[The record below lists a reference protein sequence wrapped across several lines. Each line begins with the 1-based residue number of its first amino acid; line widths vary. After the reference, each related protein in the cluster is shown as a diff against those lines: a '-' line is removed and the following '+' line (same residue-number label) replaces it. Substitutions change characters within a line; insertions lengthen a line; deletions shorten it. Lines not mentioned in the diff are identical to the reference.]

1 MQKWIILTVVVVLA
15 ILTTVIVFNVEI
27 ETEYVPEVEASSES
41 LRKTNVSLYF
51 KNKQT
56 NLIDKVNILIDSKKL
71 IKDPYN
77 EILTMLINDH
87 EDENLVSVFPE
98 NCIYPEVTFDNGTV
112 KVDFKGDT
120 RLLDENVNIDE
131 IKKVLNDSLKQFNE
145 VENVVL
151 LVNSNEL

>member
-1 MQKWIILTVVVVLA
+1 MEFIEAVKKNPNQANVVCKRIVKTKYIPVLEKRQLA
-15 ILTTVIVFNVEI
+15 ELVYKNSTT
-27 ETEYVPEVEASSES
+27 
-41 LRKTNVSLYF
+41 
-51 KNKQT
+51 
-56 NLIDKVNILIDSKKL
+56 
-71 IKDPYN
+71 
-77 EILTMLINDH
+77 M
-87 EDENLVSVFPE
+87 ENG
-98 NCIYPEVTFDNGTV
+98 IV

>member
-15 ILTTVIVFNVEI
+15 ILTTVIVFNMEI

-51 KNKQT
+51 KNKQS

-98 NCIYPEVTFDNGTV
+98 NFIYPEVTFDNGTV

-120 RLLDENVNIDE
+120 RLLDDNVNIDE

>member
-15 ILTTVIVFNVEI
+15 ILTTVIVFNMEI
-27 ETEYVPEVEASSES
+27 ETEYVPGVEASSES

-51 KNKQT
+51 KNKQS

-120 RLLDENVNIDE
+120 RLLDKNVNIDE

-145 VENVVL
+145 VENVIL

>member
-15 ILTTVIVFNVEI
+15 ILTTVIVFNMEI

-51 KNKQT
+51 KNKQS

-120 RLLDENVNIDE
+120 RLLDDNVNIDE

>member
-15 ILTTVIVFNVEI
+15 ILTTVIVFNMEI

-51 KNKQT
+51 KNKQS

-112 KVDFKGDT
+112 KVDFKGNT

>member
-15 ILTTVIVFNVEI
+15 ILTTVIVFNMEI

-51 KNKQT
+51 KNKQS

-145 VENVVL
+145 VENVIL

>member
-15 ILTTVIVFNVEI
+15 ILTTVIVFNMEI

-51 KNKQT
+51 KNKQS

-77 EILTMLINDH
+77 EILAMLINDH

>member
-15 ILTTVIVFNVEI
+15 ILTTVIVFNMEF

-51 KNKQT
+51 KNKQS

-87 EDENLVSVFPE
+87 EDENLVSLFPE

>member
-15 ILTTVIVFNVEI
+15 ILTTVIVFNMEI

-51 KNKQT
+51 KNKQS

-98 NCIYPEVTFDNGTV
+98 NCIYPEVTFDNGVV

>member
-15 ILTTVIVFNVEI
+15 MLTTVIVFNMEI

-51 KNKQT
+51 KNKQS

>member
-1 MQKWIILTVVVVLA
+1 MQKWIILTVVVVIA
-15 ILTTVIVFNVEI
+15 ILTTVIVFNMEI

-51 KNKQT
+51 KNKQS

>member
-15 ILTTVIVFNVEI
+15 ILTTVIVFNMEI

-51 KNKQT
+51 KNKQS

-98 NCIYPEVTFDNGTV
+98 NCIYPEVTFDNGSV

>member
-15 ILTTVIVFNVEI
+15 ILTTVIVFNMEI

-51 KNKQT
+51 KNKQS

-112 KVDFKGDT
+112 KVEFKGDT

-145 VENVVL
+145 VENVIL

>member
-15 ILTTVIVFNVEI
+15 ILTTVIVFNMEI

-51 KNKQT
+51 KNKQS

-151 LVNSNEL
+151 LVNSNVL

>member
-15 ILTTVIVFNVEI
+15 ILTTVIVFNMEI

-51 KNKQT
+51 KNKQS

-120 RLLDENVNIDE
+120 RLLDDNVNIDE

-145 VENVVL
+145 VENVIL

>member
-15 ILTTVIVFNVEI
+15 ILTTVIVFNMEI

-51 KNKQT
+51 KNKQS

-77 EILTMLINDH
+77 EILTMSINDH
-87 EDENLVSVFPE
+87 EDETLVSVFPE
-98 NCIYPEVTFDNGTV
+98 NFIYPEVTFDNGTV

>member
-15 ILTTVIVFNVEI
+15 ILTTVIVFNMEI

-51 KNKQT
+51 KNKQS

-98 NCIYPEVTFDNGTV
+98 NCIYPEVTFDNGIV

>member
-15 ILTTVIVFNVEI
+15 ILTTVIVFNMEI

-51 KNKQT
+51 KNKQS

>member
-98 NCIYPEVTFDNGTV
+98 NCIYPEVTFDNGSV

>member
-15 ILTTVIVFNVEI
+15 ILTTVIVFNMEI

-51 KNKQT
+51 KNKQS

-131 IKKVLNDSLKQFNE
+131 IKKVLKDSLKQFNE

>member
-1 MQKWIILTVVVVLA
+1 MQKWIILAVVVVIA
-15 ILTTVIVFNVEI
+15 ILTTVIVFNMEV

-51 KNKQT
+51 KNKQS
-56 NLIDKVNILIDSKKL
+56 NLIDKVNILIDSKNL

-87 EDENLVSVFPE
+87 EDENLISVFPE
-98 NCIYPEVTFDNGTV
+98 NTIKPEVTFENGTV

-120 RLLDENVNIDE
+120 RLLNENINIDE

>member
-15 ILTTVIVFNVEI
+15 ILTTVIVFNMEI

-51 KNKQT
+51 KNKQS

-98 NCIYPEVTFDNGTV
+98 NCIYPEVTFDNGAV

>member
-15 ILTTVIVFNVEI
+15 ILTTVIVFNMEI

-51 KNKQT
+51 KNKQS

-120 RLLDENVNIDE
+120 RLLDDNVNIDE

-151 LVNSNEL
+151 IVNSNEL

>member
-15 ILTTVIVFNVEI
+15 ILTTVIVFNMEF

-51 KNKQT
+51 KNKQS

-87 EDENLVSVFPE
+87 EDENLVSLFPE

-131 IKKVLNDSLKQFNE
+131 IKKVRIKRCTTYA
-145 VENVVL
+145 
-151 LVNSNEL
+151 